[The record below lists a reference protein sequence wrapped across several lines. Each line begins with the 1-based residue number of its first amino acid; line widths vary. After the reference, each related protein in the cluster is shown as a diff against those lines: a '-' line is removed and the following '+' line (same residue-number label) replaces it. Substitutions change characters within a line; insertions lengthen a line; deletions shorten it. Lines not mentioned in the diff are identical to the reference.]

1 MNAFVRIELLHG
13 LAEVVEVSD
22 LGVTEAQDDVARS
35 EADAGGNASLLD
47 G

>member
-1 MNAFVRIELLHG
+1 MNAFVRIELAHG

-22 LGVTEAQDDVARS
+22 LGVTEAQDDVARL
-35 EADAGGNASLLD
+35 EADAGRNASFLD